1 LSALS
6 AIAEW
11 NEFRLC
17 DGSHARSERGAHQV
31 PLPTHEA
38 DGRFENMW
46 EITMGNDIRILSAAE
61 LDTVAGGT
69 SVEEAMAL
77 MAKWNAAITAAGQ
90 AGIESANRDL
100 FTPIR
105 PGGTGGSCPNQYHH

>member
-1 LSALS
+1 MVASK
-6 AIAEW
+6 
-11 NEFRLC
+11 
-17 DGSHARSERGAHQV
+17 Q
-31 PLPTHEA
+31 
-38 DGRFENMW
+38 W
-46 EITMGNDIRILSAAE
+46 ETDMSNDIRILGDAE

-90 AGIESANRDL
+90 AGIDSANRAL

-105 PGGTGGSCPNQYHH
+105 PGGHGGSCPGQYH